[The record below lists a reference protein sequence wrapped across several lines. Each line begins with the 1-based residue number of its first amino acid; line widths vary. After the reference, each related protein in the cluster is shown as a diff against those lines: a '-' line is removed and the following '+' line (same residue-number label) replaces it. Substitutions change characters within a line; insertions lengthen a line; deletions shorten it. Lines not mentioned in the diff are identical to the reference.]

1 MHVIINIYF
10 KKQVL
15 IVDLIITT
23 SKYKQYFEIFTTT
36 VGEIKITEIVLVIKV
51 TDIDTIAVV
60 WDLNI

>member
-15 IVDLIITT
+15 IVGLIITT
-23 SKYKQYFEIFTTT
+23 SKYKQYFEIFTIT

-60 WDLNI
+60 